1 MTIGETIKKL
11 RHEHGY
17 TQEQLAEF
25 LNISASAVSQWET
38 DRVTPDLTQIPL
50 LADLFEV
57 SADVLLGID
66 VGNKQRRITELYQ
79 QIYETARTG
88 EHPAA
93 IQMLEEGL
101 KKYPESC
108 QLMELYISEV
118 YLYCGLLEYPEQ
130 YKDRLNGY
138 IDWVLSHSTDNRTRY
153 SVISIA
159 CRYFA
164 DTGRET
170 EAIALAES
178 LPYASESRSQMLYG
192 IYKGTKK
199 YEILRE
205 IITGD
210 YTYAVCMMGQLAEMC
225 YDNGTPVYSEDEQ
238 VKIYHRQ
245 LAMLDLFFEQGDS
258 DLLFFAQGKYYPNL
272 RLAEIYA
279 EHEDID
285 GMLHH
290 LKEAAQYAQLFDTY
304 DENKQ
309 HTSLLARNMV
319 SGGIYR
325 PRPQNTSY
333 DMMKWLEDEKFDFV
347 RHDKRYQQIYDK
359 VRQTAEGEDKI

>member
-66 VGNKQRRITELYQ
+66 VGNKQRRISELYQ
-79 QIYETARTG
+79 QIFEVARTG

-108 QLMELYISEV
+108 QLMELYVSEV
-118 YLYCGLLEYPEQ
+118 YLYCGLLENPEQ
-130 YKDRLNGY
+130 YKDKLTGY

-164 DTGRET
+164 ETGRET
-170 EAIALAES
+170 EAITLAES

-238 VKIYHRQ
+238 VEIYNRQ

-272 RLAEIYA
+272 RLAEIHA
-279 EHEDID
+279 EHEDIV

-290 LKEAAQYAQLFDTY
+290 LEEAARYARLFDTY

-333 DMMKWLEDEKFDFV
+333 DIMKWMADEKFDFA
-347 RHDKRYQQIYDK
+347 RHDKRFQQIYDK